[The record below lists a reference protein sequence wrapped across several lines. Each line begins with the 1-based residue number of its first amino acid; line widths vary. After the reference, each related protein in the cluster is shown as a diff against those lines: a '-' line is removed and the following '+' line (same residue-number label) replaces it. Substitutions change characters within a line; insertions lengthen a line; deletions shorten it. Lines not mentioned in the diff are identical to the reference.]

1 MRRHICMIG
10 RMADGSSADNGG
22 GLLRQRDF
30 RHLWAADLIS
40 QLGTRVSFLAVPL
53 LAVSTL
59 HASAFEVSLLRTFQT
74 VAYLLIGLQVGAW
87 CDRIRCRP
95 VLVVADLGRAVA
107 LGSVPL
113 AAALGVLGIGQ
124 LYVVV
129 FVVGVLTVFFD
140 VAHQTYLPR
149 LVERPRLIEGNA
161 RLQGNMS
168 VAAVAAPTLAGYLV
182 QWFTGAGGVLAD
194 AASYL
199 WSALW
204 LRSIRG
210 PEQAPPREG
219 SARMR
224 EEIRVGLRLVSGDP
238 ILRAIAGSTA
248 TFCLAQAIY
257 TAIIVV
263 FLVRVVH
270 LSPAAIGLLNT
281 AGLTGALV
289 AAFATR
295 PLAALF
301 GQARL
306 MWMTVLVNAAGFVLV
321 PLTGPGARLAF
332 FAVGGFVTSFG
343 IITSNIVQV
352 SFQQA
357 RCPAHLL
364 GRLNAAVKFLMWGT
378 ISLGSVLGGVLAG
391 LVGLRATLWTAA
403 VIVGLSTLWLL
414 LSPLRH
420 MRDLPAAAPAPY
432 ADRASAS

>member
-1 MRRHICMIG
+1 
-10 RMADGSSADNGG
+10 MADGSSGDNG

-40 QLGTRVSFLAVPL
+40 QLGTRVSYLAVPL

-59 HASAFEVSLLRTFQT
+59 NASAFEVSLLRAFQT

-149 LVERPRLIEGNA
+149 LVERARLIEGNA
-161 RLQGNMS
+161 RLQGNAS

-204 LRSIRG
+204 LRSIHR

-219 SARMR
+219 STRMR
-224 EEIRVGLRLVSGDP
+224 EEIRAGLRLVSGDP

-281 AGLTGALV
+281 VGLTGALV

-295 PLAALF
+295 PLAALL

-306 MWMTVLVNAAGFVLV
+306 LWLTVLVAAAGFVLV

-343 IITSNIVQV
+343 IIACNIVEV

-364 GRLNAAVKFLMWGT
+364 GRLNATVKFLMWGT

-391 LVGLRATLWTAA
+391 LVGLRSTLWIAA
-403 VIVGLSTLWLL
+403 MIVGLSTLWLV
-414 LSPLRH
+414 LSPLRR
-420 MRDLPAAAPAPY
+420 MRDLPTATPTPHADQAPAT
-432 ADRASAS
+432 

>member
-1 MRRHICMIG
+1 MIG
-10 RMADGSSADNGG
+10 RVADGSSGESGG

-30 RHLWAADLIS
+30 RHLWAADLVS

-59 HASAFEVSLLRTFQT
+59 HASAFEVSLLRAFQN

-107 LGSVPL
+107 LGSVPI
-113 AAALGVLGIGQ
+113 AAALGVLSIGQ

-129 FVVGVLTVFFD
+129 FAVGVLTVFFD

-149 LVERPRLIEGNA
+149 LIERSRLVEGNA
-161 RLQGNMS
+161 RLHGNAS

-182 QWFTGAGGVLAD
+182 QWFTGAGGVLVD

-204 LRSIRG
+204 LRSIRR

-224 EEIRVGLRLVSGDP
+224 EEIRAGLRLVSGDP

-270 LSPAAIGLLNT
+270 LSPGAIGLLNT
-281 AGLTGALV
+281 VGLTGALV

-301 GQARL
+301 GQVRL
-306 MWMTVLVNAAGFVLV
+306 LWLTVLVNAAGFMLV

-332 FAVGGFVTSFG
+332 FAVGGFATSFG
-343 IITSNIVQV
+343 IIAGNIVQV

-357 RCPAHLL
+357 RCPAGLL
-364 GRLNAAVKFLMWGT
+364 GRLNATVGFLMWGT
-378 ISLGSVLGGVLAG
+378 ISLGSVLGGVLGG

-403 VIVGLSTLWLL
+403 IIVALSTLWLL
-414 LSPLRH
+414 LSPLRR
-420 MRDLPAAAPAPY
+420 MRDLPAAAPIPY
-432 ADRASAS
+432 AEGASAP